1 MTFGNDA
8 KPQRF
13 ADRLKQRMKSISE
26 AGTKKFDADDSP
38 GLVAANLT
46 GYLASI
52 SSLSFAISFAFH
64 DAQSLRPLIV
74 GNTLSAACTAATPV
88 FHRFGRTGAAVWL
101 SLVFFISL
109 YYFTSLLG
117 RDSGV
122 VLNLIGASA
131 VAFAILGLQRVKLVF
146 IITMISVVIIL
157 YCWIHFPQAAEGIAR
172 DSAFTNQIFANSIIS
187 IMAIIFVVIYYAFY
201 LTAQAQAQTDK
212 LLRAIM
218 PGEIVSR
225 LKANPG
231 TTIAERHEDVPVLFA
246 DTVRFTELS
255 NQLGP
260 EQIVVLLD
268 EMFRAF
274 DTLATLHQVEKIKTI
289 GDAYMAVCGVPLP
302 HRSPSQSIVAMAIG
316 MHDAVRLISAQRGLE
331 VFLRIGIAQGPL
343 TAGVVG
349 QSKYFY
355 DVWGPAVNLAA
366 RLQTAANPGQTLVS
380 GAVKQPI
387 ETLFQFQN
395 VAGIDLKGFGIIDA
409 WEVVQHRKLPE
420 K

>member
-1 MTFGNDA
+1 MTSASDA
-8 KPQRF
+8 IPQRF
-13 ADRLKQRMKSISE
+13 GGRLKQRIKSISE
-26 AGTKKFDADDSP
+26 AGTKGYSADDAS
-38 GLVAANLT
+38 GLIVANLT
-46 GYLASI
+46 GYLASF
-52 SSLSFAISFAFH
+52 SSLSFAISFALH

-74 GNTLSAACTAATPV
+74 GNALSATCTAATPLL
-88 FHRFGRTGAAVWL
+88 HRCGRTAAAIWL
-101 SLVFFISL
+101 SLVFFFSL

-122 VLNLIGASA
+122 VLNLIGTSA

-146 IITMISVVIIL
+146 FITMISVVIIL
-157 YCWIHFPQAAEGIAR
+157 YCWVYFPQAAEGIGR

-201 LTAQAQAQTDK
+201 LTAQAQSQTDQ

-302 HRSPSQSIVAMAIG
+302 HNTPSESIVAMAIG
-316 MHDAVRLISAQRGLE
+316 MHAAVRRISTERGLE
-331 VFLRIGIAQGPL
+331 VHLRIGIAQGPL

-366 RLQTAANPGQTLVS
+366 RLQTAANPGRTLVS
-380 GAVKQPI
+380 SEVKQRI
-387 ETLFQFQN
+387 EAQFQFQN
-395 VAGIDLKGFGIIDA
+395 AISIDLKGFGMIDA
-409 WEVVQHRKLPE
+409 WEVVHDD
-420 K
+420 